1 MTGTGVGEGEGVGD
15 LLEAVSV
22 LEPVDVGA
30 VSVLEKCLV
39 LGMAPE
45 VDGLGDDGVVLG
57 LDEVA
62 EEGSLARAEV
72 LAFGGF
78 IEGAGIGAGAGVGF
92 AVVVLLAGGGA
103 LCVAC
108 C

>member
-1 MTGTGVGEGEGVGD
+1 MDFGEAVLTGIGVGEGEGVGD

-22 LEPVDVGA
+22 LEPVEVDA
-30 VSVLEKCLV
+30 VSGLEKCLV

-45 VDGLGDDGVVLG
+45 INGLGDNGVVLG
-57 LDEVA
+57 LDDVA

-78 IEGAGIGAGAGVGF
+78 IEGA
-92 AVVVLLAGGGA
+92 
-103 LCVAC
+103 
-108 C
+108 